1 MTAGSRRA
9 CRRQRHLRAALRDLF
24 CCVSPDP
31 RFQEAHWRHVM
42 RSTLTP
48 VTIGLIIASGIVMPQ
63 AAGIT
68 WAAIA
73 VTGAAAVATL
83 TTRLNP
89 LWLLA
94 AGGALGGL
102 GLLA

>member
-1 MTAGSRRA
+1 MYF
-9 CRRQRHLRAALRDLF
+9 AAFRLMR
-24 CCVSPDP
+24 
-31 RFQEAHWRHVM
+31 RFQEAPWQRVV
-42 RSTLTP
+42 RSALVP
-48 VTIGLIIASGIVMPQ
+48 VTTGLIIASGIVMAQ
-63 AAGIT
+63 AAGISWT
-68 WAAIA
+68 AGA
-73 VTGAAAVATL
+73 VTGAAVVAML

>member
-1 MTAGSRRA
+1 LRFARCAAFRSALAARGAIRA
-9 CRRQRHLRAALRDLF
+9 HSCDHR
-24 CCVSPDP
+24 
-31 RFQEAHWRHVM
+31 
-42 RSTLTP
+42 
-48 VTIGLIIASGIVMPQ
+48 LIIASGIVMAQ

-68 WAAIA
+68 WTAVF
-73 VTGAAAVATL
+73 VTGAAVVAML